1 MSEVLIVGSVAYDG
15 LKTPYGSKDRVLGGA
30 ATYSSLAA
38 SLFVPVKMVG
48 VVGDD
53 FKDSDLSMLKR
64 HGINTDLV
72 IREKGKTFYWKGYYE
87 NDMAV
92 AHTVKIDLGV
102 FERFDPHVTG
112 LARHIPFV
120 FLAAIHP
127 DLQMNVLRQMIRP
140 KFVVLD
146 TRDLWINITKPALV
160 KVLKKTDL
168 VVVNDQE
175 IRLLTGEMH
184 LMKGARALQKMGP
197 KTVIV
202 KKGEHG
208 AMLFGPG
215 WTFLSP
221 AVPLD
226 YVIDPTGAGDTFAG
240 AFIGHVARSG
250 KLTPDI
256 LKQAVIAGNL
266 VASFTVQG
274 FGTETIAGLNKAKL
288 KKRAAE
294 YHRFAS
300 IPKVNL

>member
-15 LKTPYGSKDRVLGGA
+15 LKTPYGSAERALGGA

-38 SLFVPVKMVG
+38 SLFAPVRMVG

-53 FKDSDLSMLKR
+53 FKKADLAMLKH

-72 IREKGKTFYWKGYYE
+72 THEKGKTFYWKGYYE
-87 NDMAV
+87 NDMAL
-92 AHTVKIDLGV
+92 AHTVKLDLGV
-102 FERFDPHVTG
+102 FERFNPHITG
-112 LARHIPFV
+112 KARTVPFV

-127 DLQMNVLRQMIRP
+127 ELQMTVLKQMVKP

-146 TRDLWINITKPALV
+146 TRDLWINITKPSLL

-168 VVVNDQE
+168 AVVNDQE

-197 KTVIV
+197 KIVIV

-226 YVIDPTGAGDTFAG
+226 YVVDPTGAGDTFAG
-240 AFIGHVARSG
+240 AFIGYLARAG
-250 KLTPDI
+250 KVNEQL

-266 VASFTVQG
+266 VASYTVQG
-274 FGTETIAGLNKAKL
+274 FGTKSIAALNKAKL
-288 KKRAAE
+288 KKRSIE

-300 IPKVNL
+300 IPKVSI

>member
-15 LKTPYGSKDRVLGGA
+15 LKTPYASADRVLGGA
-30 ATYSSLAA
+30 AVYSSLASSIFA
-38 SLFVPVKMVG
+38 PTKMVG
-48 VVGDD
+48 VVGND
-53 FKDSDLSMLKR
+53 FKASDMAMIKR
-64 HGINTDLV
+64 HGINTELV
-72 IREKGKTFYWKGYYE
+72 TKEKGTTFYWKGYYE

-92 AHTVKIDLGV
+92 AHTVKLDLGV
-102 FERFDPHVTG
+102 FEKFDPRITG
-112 LARHIPFV
+112 QSRNVPFV

-127 DLQMNVLRQMIRP
+127 DLQMNVLKQMAKP

-146 TRDLWINITKPALV
+146 TRDLWINITKPALM

-184 LMKGARALQKMGP
+184 LLKGARALQKLGP
-197 KTVIV
+197 KTIIV

-226 YVIDPTGAGDTFAG
+226 TVVDPTGAGDTFAG
-240 AFIGHVARSG
+240 AFIGYVARAG
-250 KLTPDI
+250 KLTPEV
-256 LKQAVIAGNL
+256 LKQGVVAGNL

-274 FGTETIAGLNKAKL
+274 LGTKTIAALTKAKL
-288 KKRAAE
+288 KKRAVE
-294 YHRFAS
+294 YHKFAS
-300 IPKVNL
+300 IPKVKI

>member
-15 LKTPYGSKDRVLGGA
+15 LKTPYGSAERALGGA

-38 SLFVPVKMVG
+38 SLFAPVRMVG

-53 FKDSDLSMLKR
+53 FKKADLDMLKR
-64 HGINTDLV
+64 HKINTDLV
-72 IREKGKTFYWKGYYE
+72 THEKGKTFYWKGYYE
-87 NDMAV
+87 NDMAL
-92 AHTVKIDLGV
+92 AHTVKLDLGV
-102 FERFDPHVTG
+102 FERFNPHITG
-112 LARHIPFV
+112 KARTVPFV

-127 DLQMNVLRQMIRP
+127 DLQMTVLKQMVKP

-146 TRDLWINITKPALV
+146 TRDLWINITKPSLL

-168 VVVNDQE
+168 AVVNDQE

-197 KTVIV
+197 KIVIV

-226 YVIDPTGAGDTFAG
+226 YVVDPTGAGDTFAG
-240 AFIGHVARSG
+240 AFIGYLARAG
-250 KLTPDI
+250 KVNEQL

-266 VASFTVQG
+266 VASYTVQG
-274 FGTETIAGLNKAKL
+274 FGTKSIAALNKAKL
-288 KKRAAE
+288 KKRSVD

-300 IPKVNL
+300 IPKVKI

>member
-15 LKTPYGSKDRVLGGA
+15 LKTPYGSVERILGGA

-38 SLFVPVKMVG
+38 SLFAPVRMVG

-53 FKDSDLSMLKR
+53 FKGSDLAGLKR

-72 IREKGKTFYWKGYYE
+72 TREKGKTFYWKGYYE

-102 FERFDPHVTG
+102 FEKFDPHITG
-112 LARHIPFV
+112 PSRHIPFV

-127 DLQMNVLRQMIRP
+127 DLQMNVLQQMVKP

-146 TRDLWINITKPALV
+146 TRDLWINITKPTLF

-208 AMLFGPG
+208 AMLFGPD

-226 YVIDPTGAGDTFAG
+226 YVVDPTGAGDTFAG
-240 AFIGHVARSG
+240 AFIGYVAKAG
-250 KLTPDI
+250 KLTPEV
-256 LKQAVIAGNL
+256 LKQGVIAGNL

-274 FGTETIAGLNKAKL
+274 FGTQTIAALNKAKL
-288 KKRAAE
+288 RKRAAE

-300 IPKVNL
+300 IPKVKI

>member
-15 LKTPYGSKDRVLGGA
+15 LKTPYGSTERTLGGA

-38 SLFVPVKMVG
+38 SLFASVRMVG

-53 FKDSDLSMLKR
+53 FKSADLAMLKR
-64 HGINTDLV
+64 HKINTDLV
-72 IREKGKTFYWKGYYE
+72 THEKGKTFYWKGYYE
-87 NDMAV
+87 NDMSL
-92 AHTVKIDLGV
+92 AHTVKLDLGV
-102 FERFDPHVTG
+102 FERFNPRITG
-112 LARHIPFV
+112 KARTVPFV

-127 DLQMNVLRQMIRP
+127 DLQMTVLKQMVKP

-146 TRDLWINITKPALV
+146 TRDLWINITKPFLL
-160 KVLKKTDL
+160 KVLRKTDL
-168 VVVNDQE
+168 AVVNDQE

-197 KTVIV
+197 KIVIV

-226 YVIDPTGAGDTFAG
+226 YVVDPTGAGDTFAG
-240 AFIGHVARSG
+240 AFIGYLARAG
-250 KLTPDI
+250 KVNEQL

-266 VASFTVQG
+266 VASYTVQG
-274 FGTETIAGLNKAKL
+274 FGTKSIVSLNKAKL
-288 KKRAAE
+288 KKRAVE

-300 IPKVNL
+300 VPKVRI

>member
-15 LKTPYGSKDRVLGGA
+15 LKTPYGSADRVLGGA

-38 SLFVPVKMVG
+38 SLFAPVKMVG
-48 VVGDD
+48 VVGND
-53 FKDSDLSMLKR
+53 FKASDMAMLKR

-72 IREKGKTFYWKGYYE
+72 THEKGKTFYWKGYYE
-87 NDMAV
+87 NDMGV

-102 FERFDPHVTG
+102 FERFDPEITG
-112 LARHIPFV
+112 PSQRIPFV

-127 DLQMNVLRQMIRP
+127 DLQMKVLNQMIKP

-146 TRDLWINITKPALV
+146 TRDLWINITKPALL
-160 KVLKKTDL
+160 KVLRKTDL

-175 IRLLTGEMH
+175 VRLLTGEMH

-215 WTFLSP
+215 GTFLSP

-226 YVIDPTGAGDTFAG
+226 YVVDPTGAGDTFAG
-240 AFIGHVARSG
+240 AFIGYLARAG
-250 KLTPDI
+250 KVTPEL
-256 LKQAVIAGNL
+256 LKQAVIMGNL

-274 FGTETIAGLNKAKL
+274 FGTKTIAALNRAKL
-288 KKRAAE
+288 QKRAAD

-300 IPKVNL
+300 IPQVKI

>member
-15 LKTPYGSKDRVLGGA
+15 LKTPYGSADRVLGGA

-38 SLFVPVKMVG
+38 SLFAPVKMVG

-53 FKDSDLSMLKR
+53 FKDSDMALVKR

-72 IREKGKTFYWKGYYE
+72 TKEKGKTFYWKGYYE

-102 FERFDPHVTG
+102 FERFDPHITG
-112 LARHIPFV
+112 RSRNVPFV

-127 DLQMNVLRQMIRP
+127 DLQMNVLKQMVKP

-146 TRDLWINITKPALV
+146 TRDLWINITKPALM

-184 LMKGARALQKMGP
+184 LMKGARALQKLGP

-208 AMLFGPG
+208 AMLFGQG

-226 YVIDPTGAGDTFAG
+226 YVVDPTGAGDTFAG
-240 AFIGHVARSG
+240 AFIGYVARAG
-250 KLTPDI
+250 KLTPEI

-274 FGTETIAGLNKAKL
+274 LGTKSIAALNKAKL
-288 KKRAAE
+288 KKRAVD
-294 YHRFAS
+294 YHKFAS
-300 IPKVNL
+300 IPKVTI

>member
-15 LKTPYGSKDRVLGGA
+15 LKTPYGSANRVLGGA

-38 SLFVPVKMVG
+38 GLFAPVRMVG

-53 FKDSDLSMLKR
+53 FKEPDLGMLR
-64 HGINTDLV
+64 RRGVNTDLV
-72 IREKGKTFYWKGYYE
+72 IREKGKTFHWKGYYE

-92 AHTVKIDLGV
+92 AHTLKIDLGV
-102 FERFDPHVTG
+102 FERFNPHITG
-112 LARHIPFV
+112 KARTIPFV

-127 DLQMNVLRQMIRP
+127 DLQLNVLGQMTRP
-140 KFVVLD
+140 KLVVLD
-146 TRDLWINITKPALV
+146 TRDLWINITKPALI
-160 KVLKKTDL
+160 KVLKKTGL

-175 IRLLTGEMH
+175 IRLLTGEVH
-184 LMKGARALQKMGP
+184 LLKGARALQRMGP
-197 KTVIV
+197 KIVIV

-215 WTFLSP
+215 WAFLSP

-226 YVIDPTGAGDTFAG
+226 YVVDPTGAGDSFAG
-240 AFIGHVARSG
+240 AFIGYLARAG
-250 KLTPDI
+250 KVTVPL

-266 VASFTVQG
+266 TASFTVQG
-274 FGTETIAGLNKAKL
+274 FGTRSLSRLSL
-288 KKRAAE
+288 KKLRKRSVQ

-300 IPKVNL
+300 IPKVRI

>member
-15 LKTPYGSKDRVLGGA
+15 LKTPYGSADRVLGGA

-38 SLFVPVKMVG
+38 CLFTQVQMVG

-53 FKDSDLSMLKR
+53 FKEAELAKLRRK
-64 HGINTDLV
+64 GIHTDLV
-72 IREKGKTFYWKGYYE
+72 TREKGKTFYWKGYYE

-102 FERFDPHVTG
+102 FERFNPHITG
-112 LARHIPFV
+112 RHREIPYV

-127 DLQMNVLRQMIRP
+127 DLQINVLNQMKRP
-140 KFVVLD
+140 KFTVLD
-146 TRDLWINITKPALV
+146 TRDLWINITRPALV

-175 IRLLTGEMH
+175 IRLLTKEMH

-197 KTVIV
+197 KIVIV

-208 AMLFGPG
+208 AMMFGPG

-226 YVIDPTGAGDTFAG
+226 YVVDPTGAGDTFAG
-240 AFIGHVARSG
+240 AFIGYVARAG
-250 KLTPDI
+250 KVTPEV

-274 FGTETIAGLNKAKL
+274 FGTKTIAGLTKANL
-288 KKRAAE
+288 KKRSVA
-294 YHRFAS
+294 YHKFAS
-300 IPKVNL
+300 IPKVKI

>member
-1 MSEVLIVGSVAYDG
+1 MSEVLIIGSVAYDG

-38 SLFVPVKMVG
+38 SLFAPVKMVG

-53 FKDSDLSMLKR
+53 FKDSDLALLRS

-72 IREKGKTFYWKGYYE
+72 TREKGKTFYWKGYYE

-92 AHTVKIDLGV
+92 AHTMKIDLGV
-102 FERFDPHVTG
+102 FEKFDPRITG
-112 LARHIPFV
+112 RSRQVPFV

-127 DLQMNVLRQMIRP
+127 ELQMKVLQQMTKP
-140 KFVVLD
+140 QFVVLD
-146 TRDLWINITKPALV
+146 TRDLWINITKPMLL
-160 KVLKKTDL
+160 KVLRKTDL

-175 IRLLTGEMH
+175 IRLLTGEVH

-226 YVIDPTGAGDTFAG
+226 YVVDPTGAGDTFAG
-240 AFIGHVARSG
+240 AFIGYVAKYG
-250 KLTPDI
+250 QLTPEV

-266 VASFTVQG
+266 VASYTVQG
-274 FGTETIAGLNKAKL
+274 FGTKTIAALNKAKL
-288 KKRAAE
+288 KKRAVE

-300 IPKVNL
+300 IPKIRI